1 MTVTALR
8 GACERAGAMTTVGKN
23 RIMIFGLRHRIQDG
37 RGRVAGDLN
46 PWDRGGGDPAFPG
59 ADAIRTVRAGC
70 GFGCG
75 INPLAV

>member
-1 MTVTALR
+1 MISPKSDGTYVIEFRTD
-8 GACERAGAMTTVGKN
+8 AGESLAISIPGSEA
-23 RIMIFGLRHRIQDG
+23 
-37 RGRVAGDLN
+37 RVI
-46 PWDRGGGDPAFPG
+46 PAFSR

>member
-1 MTVTALR
+1 MTA
-8 GACERAGAMTTVGKN
+8 AKN
-23 RIMIFGLRHRIQDG
+23 RIMIFGPKSDG
-37 RGRVAGDLN
+37 TYVIEFRTDAGESLAISIPGSEARVI
-46 PWDRGGGDPAFPG
+46 PAFSR

>member
-1 MTVTALR
+1 MTA
-8 GACERAGAMTTVGKN
+8 GKN
-23 RIMIFGLRHRIQDG
+23 RIMIFGPKSDG
-37 RGRVAGDLN
+37 TSDGTYVIEFRTDAGESLAISIPGSEARVI
-46 PWDRGGGDPAFPG
+46 PAFSR